1 MLTETDFING
11 LLSLIFVAISIF
23 LGIKMILKYFKYKQ
37 KNLLYVGITWI
48 IMCEPWWPHATSFLL
63 AVFTGNGLDVR
74 MFYFLAVT
82 FVPIGLTAWLTAF
95 TDFINTDKQKLI
107 LGISIIAQIIFEIV
121 FFYFLITDPSV
132 IAHMRT
138 PVDSENKPFI
148 LAYFITVI
156 LIFLITGLIFAA
168 KAMRASDPNIKLK
181 GKILLIAVLL
191 YVFGG
196 ILDGAIAI
204 EIIAL
209 LTSRIMLAFSAVMFY
224 SGFVLPN
231 WLKKI
236 FLKEIR

>member
-1 MLTETDFING
+1 MLTETDFVNG
-11 LLSLIFVAISIF
+11 FLSLIFVAISIF
-23 LGIKMILKYFKYKQ
+23 LGLRMILKYYKYKQ

-63 AVFTGNGLDVR
+63 AVFTGSGLDVR

-95 TDFINTDKQKLI
+95 TDFMNTKNQKLI
-107 LGISIIAQIIFEIV
+107 LGISIIVQVIFEIV
-121 FFYFLITDPSV
+121 FFYFLITDPSI
-132 IAHMRT
+132 IAHMRS

-156 LIFLITGLIFAA
+156 LIFLITGIIFAL
-168 KAMRASDPNIKLK
+168 KAIRVGDPKVKLK
-181 GKILLIAVLL
+181 GKLILIAVLL

-209 LTSRIMLAFSAVMFY
+209 FTSRIMLALSAVMFY
-224 SGFVLPN
+224 SGFVLPT

-236 FLKEIR
+236 FLKEER